1 MLSVN
6 VDCSNATYQNFKY
19 VGINSNL
26 RKNIFFVNYFLI
38 KNKTIILYISGIS
51 LFTPP
56 EELPELPAPDE
67 QRLREAAAV
76 LQQRLVLRHWL
87 ARHGLQGYLARL
99 LAVGVAG
106 LEDVYWL
113 EDNKAK
119 QVICQDITMT

>member
-1 MLSVN
+1 MKFETPCTSHHIVLWRSTGSLISFLILTSSLS
-6 VDCSNATYQNFKY
+6 FK
-19 VGINSNL
+19 IP
-26 RKNIFFVNYFLI
+26 IFFKFLS
-38 KNKTIILYISGIS
+38 LGIS

-67 QRLREAAAV
+67 QRLREAAAA

-99 LAVGVAG
+99 LAVGVAR

-119 QVICQDITMT
+119 QVCYHPKIK